1 MNYPWLLLVTC
12 PNSFYCV
19 LDRKYQ
25 INKMLII
32 ETSTGIFRGVRD
44 ATDENSVSTDCLEAH
59 RELAGEAE
67 GGFHIK
73 DSI

>member
-1 MNYPWLLLVTC
+1 
-12 PNSFYCV
+12 
-19 LDRKYQ
+19 
-25 INKMLII
+25 MLII